1 MDVLLEETQGKK
13 VFVVAGEVSGDALA
27 AHVLRHHTCIEG
39 VIGQNLKDIGA
50 KEFLPIDVF
59 QTLGF
64 FSVLRRL
71 PHFIHLFFKLRNH
84 ILSTNPD
91 LVLLVDNAEFSLL
104 LGKSLRKHGYKGR
117 LVQLVAP
124 SVWAWRRHRAKI
136 IDTYF
141 DQVLCILPF
150 EPDYFKNG
158 V

>member
-64 FSVLRRL
+64 FSVLHGEYEDDGGEGDRQGRKGGQRGKGS
-71 PHFIHLFFKLRNH
+71 FFH
-84 ILSTNPD
+84 
-91 LVLLVDNAEFSLL
+91 
-104 LGKSLRKHGYKGR
+104 
-117 LVQLVAP
+117 
-124 SVWAWRRHRAKI
+124 
-136 IDTYF
+136 
-141 DQVLCILPF
+141 
-150 EPDYFKNG
+150 
-158 V
+158 